1 MSLARSL
8 AVNTGIQLIGRII
21 ATILGIFI
29 IGLLTRSLGQT
40 GFGAY
45 TAATAYLQFF
55 ALILD
60 LGINVTFTA
69 MLGEHGDDE
78 AYEKRCVSAIFTL
91 RLLMVW
97 LMMVIAPIIW
107 KVVFPQDPLIFWS
120 IVALNGSVLL
130 PALTQILIGVQ
141 QKHLRMYVPTIAEV
155 VGRIVWLIALL
166 AARQAGV
173 GIIAIL
179 WLATLS
185 NVVIFL
191 ITFILTWKQRPF
203 SLRWDPVFWKQTLA
217 RSWPVGVSIAF
228 NLVYFKADSFILSR
242 YRELSEVGIYG
253 AAYRVL
259 EVLITIPFIYAGI
272 LLPILSQLRAKKDT
286 QQFSTILGR
295 SLEIMLLFIVPL
307 VIGVWALGRQIMGVI
322 AGMEF
327 TQSGVVLRILVLAI
341 AIIYFNTVTSHAIV
355 ALGAQRKMLPVYGV
369 AAVLTLGGYLL
380 LIPRYGMWAAAW
392 LTVASEFLICSAS
405 TIVTYRSQPFSLQVK
420 RSSAII
426 SAGIVMGAFVWPFRE
441 LPLLIPLGVGVISYV
456 GCLFLFGA
464 VTKDMLKQLRQG
476 GAVF

>member
-1 MSLARSL
+1 MSIARSL

-29 IGLLTRSLGQT
+29 IGLLTRSLGQE

-69 MLGEHGDDE
+69 MLGERADDE
-78 AYEKRCVSAIFTL
+78 AYEKRCVSAIFTF
-91 RLLMVW
+91 RLVMVV
-97 LMMVIAPIIW
+97 LMMTIAPLIW
-107 KVVFPQDPLIFWS
+107 WLAFPQDPLIFWS

-130 PALTQILIGVQ
+130 PALTQILVGVQ

-155 VGRIVWLIALL
+155 VGRVVWLVSLL
-166 AARQAGV
+166 AARQMGV
-173 GIIAIL
+173 GIISIL

-191 ITFILTWKQRPF
+191 ITFVLTWKQRPF
-203 SLRWDPVFWKQTLA
+203 SLRWDPTFWKQTLA

-242 YRELSEVGIYG
+242 FRELSEVGIYG

-286 QQFSTILGR
+286 QQFSSIMGR
-295 SLEIMLLFIVPL
+295 SLEIMLLFTVPL
-307 VIGVWALGRQIMGVI
+307 IIGVWTLGPEIMSAV
-322 AGMEF
+322 AGEAF
-327 TQSGVVLRILVLAI
+327 TESGIVLRILVLAI

-355 ALGAQRKMLPVYGV
+355 ALGAQRKMLPVYAV

-392 LTVASEFLICSAS
+392 LTVGSEFLICTAS
-405 TIVTYRSQPFSLQVK
+405 TIVTYRFQPFSLQLK
-420 RSSAII
+420 RSSAILF
-426 SAGIVMGAFVWPFRE
+426 AGIIMGALVWPFRGFHVA
-441 LPLLIPLGVGVISYV
+441 IPLCIGAVSYV

-464 VTKDMLKQLRQG
+464 ITKDMLKQLRQG
-476 GAVF
+476 GAA

>member
-1 MSLARSL
+1 MSIARSL

-21 ATILGIFI
+21 ATVLGIFI
-29 IGLLTRSLGQT
+29 IGLLTRSLGQE

-91 RLLMVW
+91 RLVMVV
-97 LMMVIAPIIW
+97 LMMIIAPLIW
-107 KVVFPQDPLIFWS
+107 RFAFPQDPLIFWS

-130 PALTQILIGVQ
+130 PAVTQILVGVQ

-155 VGRIVWLIALL
+155 VGRIVWLVALL
-166 AARQAGV
+166 VARHMGV
-173 GIIAIL
+173 GIIGIL

-191 ITFILTWKQRPF
+191 ITFILTWRQRPF
-203 SLRWDPVFWKQTLA
+203 SLRWDPTFWKQTLA

-242 YRELSEVGIYG
+242 FRELSEVGIYG

-286 QQFSTILGR
+286 KQFSSIMGR
-295 SLEIMLLFIVPL
+295 SLEIMLLFTVPL
-307 VIGVWALGRQIMGVI
+307 IIGVWTLGPEIMSAV
-322 AGMEF
+322 AGEAF
-327 TQSGVVLRILVLAI
+327 IQSGVVLRILVLAI

-355 ALGAQRKMLPVYGV
+355 ALGAQRKMLPVYAV

-392 LTVASEFLICSAS
+392 LTVASEFLICTAS
-405 TIVTYRSQPFSLQVK
+405 TIVAYRFQPFSLQLK
-420 RSSAII
+420 RSSAIVF
-426 SAGIVMGAFVWPFRE
+426 AGIIMGALVWPFRGFH
-441 LPLLIPLGVGVISYV
+441 LAIPLCIGAVSYV

-464 VTKDMLKQLRQG
+464 ITKDMLKQLRQG
-476 GAVF
+476 GAA

>member
-1 MSLARSL
+1 MSIARSL

-29 IGLLTRSLGQT
+29 IGLLTRSLGQE

-69 MLGEHGDDE
+69 MLGERADDE
-78 AYEKRCVSAIFTL
+78 AYEKRCVSAIFTF
-91 RLLMVW
+91 RLVMVV
-97 LMMVIAPIIW
+97 LMMTIAPLIW
-107 KVVFPQDPLIFWS
+107 WLAFPQDPLIFWS

-130 PALTQILIGVQ
+130 PALTQILVGVQ

-155 VGRIVWLIALL
+155 VGRVVWLVSLL
-166 AARQAGV
+166 AARQMGV
-173 GIIAIL
+173 GIISIL

-191 ITFILTWKQRPF
+191 ITFVLTWKQRPF
-203 SLRWDPVFWKQTLA
+203 SLRWDPTFWKQTLA

-242 YRELSEVGIYG
+242 FRELSEVGIYG

-286 QQFSTILGR
+286 QQFSSIMGR
-295 SLEIMLLFIVPL
+295 SLEIMLLFTVPL
-307 VIGVWALGRQIMGVI
+307 IIGVWTLGPEIMSAV
-322 AGMEF
+322 AGESF
-327 TQSGVVLRILVLAI
+327 TESGIVLRILVLAI

-355 ALGAQRKMLPVYGV
+355 ALGAQRKMLPVYAV

-380 LIPRYGMWAAAW
+380 LIPRYGMRAAAW
-392 LTVASEFLICSAS
+392 LTVGSEFLICTAS
-405 TIVTYRSQPFSLQVK
+405 TIVTYRFQPFSLQLK
-420 RSSAII
+420 RSSAILF
-426 SAGIVMGAFVWPFRE
+426 AGIIMGALVWPFRGFHVA
-441 LPLLIPLGVGVISYV
+441 IPLCIGAVSYV

-464 VTKDMLKQLRQG
+464 ITKDMLKQLRQG
-476 GAVF
+476 GAA

>member
-1 MSLARSL
+1 MSIARSL

-29 IGLLTRSLGQT
+29 IGLLTRSLGQE

-69 MLGEHGDDE
+69 MLGERADDE
-78 AYEKRCVSAIFTL
+78 AYEKRCVSAIFTF
-91 RLLMVW
+91 RLVMVV
-97 LMMVIAPIIW
+97 LMMTIAPLIW
-107 KVVFPQDPLIFWS
+107 WLAFPQDPLIFWS

-130 PALTQILIGVQ
+130 PALTQILVGVQ

-155 VGRIVWLIALL
+155 VGRVVWLVSLL
-166 AARQAGV
+166 AARQMGV
-173 GIIAIL
+173 GIISIL

-191 ITFILTWKQRPF
+191 ITFVLTWKQRPF
-203 SLRWDPVFWKQTLA
+203 SLRWDPTFWKQTLA

-242 YRELSEVGIYG
+242 FRELSEVGIYG

-286 QQFSTILGR
+286 QQFSSIMGR
-295 SLEIMLLFIVPL
+295 SLEIMLLFTVPL
-307 VIGVWALGRQIMGVI
+307 IIGVWTLGPEIMSAV
-322 AGMEF
+322 AGEAF
-327 TQSGVVLRILVLAI
+327 TQSGVILRILVLAI

-355 ALGAQRKMLPVYGV
+355 ALGSQRKMLPVYAV

-392 LTVASEFLICSAS
+392 LTVGSEFLICTAS
-405 TIVTYRSQPFSLQVK
+405 TIVTYRFQPFSLQLK
-420 RSSAII
+420 RSSAILF
-426 SAGIVMGAFVWPFRE
+426 AGIIMGALVWPFRGFHVA
-441 LPLLIPLGVGVISYV
+441 IPLCIGAVSYV

-464 VTKDMLKQLRQG
+464 ITKDMLKQLRQG
-476 GAVF
+476 GAA

>member
-1 MSLARSL
+1 MSIARSL

-29 IGLLTRSLGQT
+29 IGLLTRSLGQE

-69 MLGEHGDDE
+69 MLGERADDE
-78 AYEKRCVSAIFTL
+78 AYEKRCVSAIFTF
-91 RLLMVW
+91 RLVMVV
-97 LMMVIAPIIW
+97 LMMTIAPLIW
-107 KVVFPQDPLIFWS
+107 WLAFPQDPLIFWS

-130 PALTQILIGVQ
+130 PALTQILVGVQ

-155 VGRIVWLIALL
+155 VGRVVWLVSLL
-166 AARQAGV
+166 AARQMGV
-173 GIIAIL
+173 GIISIL

-191 ITFILTWKQRPF
+191 ITFVLTWKQRPF
-203 SLRWDPVFWKQTLA
+203 SLRWDPTFWKQTLA

-242 YRELSEVGIYG
+242 FRELSEVGIYG

-286 QQFSTILGR
+286 QQFSSIMGR
-295 SLEIMLLFIVPL
+295 SLEIMLLFTVPL
-307 VIGVWALGRQIMGVI
+307 IIGVWTLGPEIMSAV
-322 AGMEF
+322 AGESF
-327 TQSGVVLRILVLAI
+327 TESGIVLRILVLAI

-355 ALGAQRKMLPVYGV
+355 ALGAQRKMLPVYAV

-392 LTVASEFLICSAS
+392 LTVGSEFLICTAS
-405 TIVTYRSQPFSLQVK
+405 TIVTYRFQPFSLQLK
-420 RSSAII
+420 RSSAILF
-426 SAGIVMGAFVWPFRE
+426 AGIIMGALVWPFRGFHVA
-441 LPLLIPLGVGVISYV
+441 IPLCIGAVSYV

-464 VTKDMLKQLRQG
+464 ITKDMLKQLRQG
-476 GAVF
+476 GAA